1 MERGYAEIVDMLVAA
16 GETGVR
22 SDTMFEKVYGLWDG
36 GPLSGRKSLWVRVH
50 YLNKILW
57 YKGKRIKN
65 VRRGTGVPGTYYLV
79 NL

>member
-36 GPLSGRKSLWVRVH
+36 GPLSGRKSLWVPCS
-50 YLNKILW
+50 L
-57 YKGKRIKN
+57 
-65 VRRGTGVPGTYYLV
+65 P
-79 NL
+79 